1 MELLE
6 NLCSGNLRT
15 CTRHALGK
23 CLVDGFMKKIY
34 LPGWVVDL
42 DQEAVVQVLVNEHK
56 VGGES

>member
-34 LPGWVVDL
+34 LPGRKVNL
-42 DQEAVVQVLVNEHK
+42 DQKAVVQVLLNEHK
-56 VGGES
+56 VGDES